1 MISLLLSALLMQV
14 GSDDV
19 SIPPP
24 ILEITEEAIQ
34 ADVNHLADDA
44 FYGRYW
50 LSPFGRKAAV
60 WIKEQMIE
68 AGIEPG
74 LPESAWFQELPT
86 KDASPNVVGIVRGK
100 NPDAG
105 YVILGAH
112 YDHLPPRRRGEDK
125 IYNGADDNA
134 SGTAAILAIG
144 KSLVALKDSLESSV
158 VLVAFTGE
166 EAGLKGSRHF
176 VDHSPIDLKK
186 VRGLFNLDM
195 ISRGAKNTIF
205 IDGAKGAPTLIKALK
220 KANDSIGLTLRVDEH
235 PDWLSRSDQWPFITK
250 GVPAVLFSVEDHE
263 DYHQVTD
270 HADRIMADLA
280 RNVARLI
287 ALATLDLAGAEGVPS
302 PGAEDASAED
312 ASDPTP
318 RTEGTP

>member
-1 MISLLLSALLMQV
+1 M
-14 GSDDV
+14 
-19 SIPPP
+19 
-24 ILEITEEAIQ
+24 
-34 ADVNHLADDA
+34 
-44 FYGRYW
+44 
-50 LSPFGRKAAV
+50 
-60 WIKEQMIE
+60 
-68 AGIEPG
+68 
-74 LPESAWFQELPT
+74 
-86 KDASPNVVGIVRGK
+86 
-100 NPDAG
+100 
-105 YVILGAH
+105 
-112 YDHLPPRRRGEDK
+112 
-125 IYNGADDNA
+125 
-134 SGTAAILAIG
+134 
-144 KSLVALKDSLESSV
+144 VALKDRLESSV
-158 VLVAFTGE
+158 ILIAFTGE

-176 VDHSPIDLKK
+176 VDQSPIDLKK

-195 ISRGAKNTIF
+195 ISRGTKNTIF
-205 IDGAKGAPTLIKALK
+205 IDGAKGAPSLIKALK

-287 ALATLDLAGAEGVPS
+287 ALATLDLAGGEGVPS
-302 PGAEDASAED
+302 PNAEDSSAED